1 LKNFLRKN
9 IRNITE
15 VNILVAGD
23 VFIFI
28 DANNV
33 LGK

>member
-1 LKNFLRKN
+1 MQSK
-9 IRNITE
+9 
-15 VNILVAGD
+15 ILCFVEKIIVYAKVT

-33 LGK
+33 TNTH